1 MAAPIKAKYS
11 RILVNEFDLSTQHTS
26 IEASVSTEQKDVS
39 TFQNTAKAY
48 LSMTPEGAIS
58 ITGFFDDAAAGYTEQ
73 ELAESVENAETLYV
87 AALFGT
93 QTAACPVFVAPA
105 TSTDNVSIT
114 APVDGVIEV
123 TGSFPSG
130 TGLRRGLRCFSGTI
144 SATGAQTYIDLAS
157 AGSAG
162 GLAWLWV
169 QTITGTAT
177 NATITVQSD
186 DNTGFSSAATEATFT
201 FSAVGG
207 YQVTLS
213 GTIDRYVRLNCTSL
227 GGATS
232 FVVVGAV
239 AVTGVTG

>member
-1 MAAPIKAKYS
+1 MTAPIKAKYS
-11 RILVNEFDLSTQHTS
+11 RLLVNEFDLSTQHNS
-26 IEASVSTEQKDVS
+26 LEVSVATEQQDVS
-39 TFQNTAKAY
+39 TFQNTGKAY
-48 LSMTPEGAIS
+48 LSMTPEGS
-58 ITGFFDDAAAGYTEQ
+58 IAVKGFFDDAAAGYTEQ
-73 ELAESVENAETLYV
+73 ELAEAIENVETLYV

-93 QTAACPVFVAPA
+93 QTAACPVYVAPA
-105 TSTDNVSIT
+105 TNVESLTIT
-114 APVDGVIEV
+114 APVDGVIEIDGGFPA
-123 TGSFPSG
+123 GS
-130 TGLRRGLRCFSGTI
+130 GLRRGLRCFSGTL
-144 SATGAQTYIDLAS
+144 SATGAQTYIDLGA
-157 AGSAG
+157 AGAAG

-177 NATITVQSD
+177 NATVTVESD
-186 DNTGFSSAATEATFT
+186 DNTGFSSAATEGTFT

>member
-11 RILVNEFDLSTQHTS
+11 RILVNQFDLSTQNTS

-39 TFQNTAKAY
+39 TFQSTAKAY
-48 LSMTPEGAIS
+48 LSMTPEGSIA

-73 ELAESVENAETLYV
+73 ELVESVANVETLYV
-87 AALFGT
+87 AAMFGT
-93 QTAACPVFVAPA
+93 ETAACPTYVAPA
-105 TSTDNVSIT
+105 TNTDNLAIT

-123 TGSFPSG
+123 NGSFPSG
-130 TGLRRGLRCFSGTI
+130 TGLRRGLRCYSGTI
-144 SATGAQTYIDLAS
+144 SATGAQTYIDLGS
-157 AGSAG
+157 AGSSG

-169 QTITGTAT
+169 RTITGTAT